1 MASIEIVTLTDSLD
15 PRVSNGVETV
25 TFYHPVFG
33 TKHEIEL
40 SEKNREH
47 FLNHLAKLD
56 KYIDASREI
65 MVEVAQPAAKANASK
80 NETTKIREWAKANGF
95 TIGDRGRIKAE
106 IMDAYFAAQNAPE
119 VVEPATED
127 EHSSELAQ
135 AFLATDPEEL
145 AQSFTD
151 GVVDADDLVE
161 VEFPQDEREPLTDQ
175 DILDMMA
182 EAEAESGNVELAD
195 LQAKVNN

>member
-15 PRVSNGVETV
+15 PRISNGVETV
-25 TFYHPVFG
+25 TFFHPVFG

-47 FLNHLAKLD
+47 FLNHLSKLD
-56 KYIDASREI
+56 KYIDAAREI
-65 MVEVAQPAAKANASK
+65 AVEVATPAKANASK
-80 NETTKIREWAKANGF
+80 NETTKIREWAKLNGF

-106 IMDAYFAAQNAPE
+106 IMDAYFAAQNAP
-119 VVEPATED
+119 VED
-127 EHSSELAQ
+127 EKDEDHDSELAQ
-135 AFLATDPEEL
+135 AILATDPEEL
-145 AQSFTD
+145 AESLE
-151 GVVDADDLVE
+151 VVE
-161 VEFPQDEREPLTDQ
+161 QEDEREPLTDQ

-182 EAEAESGNVELAD
+182 QAEAEKGNVELSD

>member
-15 PRVSNGVETV
+15 PRISNGVETV

-56 KYIDASREI
+56 KYIDASREVL
-65 MVEVAQPAAKANASK
+65 VEVAQPAPKASASK
-80 NETTKIREWAKANGF
+80 NETTKIREWAKTNGF

-119 VVEPATED
+119 IEEPVTED

-135 AFLATDPEEL
+135 AILATDPEEMAEHL
-145 AQSFTD
+145 EAVEDAQED
-151 GVVDADDLVE
+151 
-161 VEFPQDEREPLTDQ
+161 REPLTDQ

-182 EAEAESGNVELAD
+182 DAEAEKGNVELAD